1 METTFDRTRKI
12 IKRETTRIE
21 LQKRIDKVIQYIDQ
35 NINATLEIKDLADT
49 ACMSEYHF
57 IRVFNE
63 FCGCTPYQYIIKK
76 RIARAIKLIKNNMY
90 SVKEI
95 SQACGYESVQTFRK
109 CFKRETGYSPRAF
122 FKYQL
127 AVA

>member
-1 METTFDRTRKI
+1 METIAKAQGI

-21 LQKRIDKVIQYIDQ
+21 LKKRIDKVIDFIEE
-35 NINATLEIKDLADT
+35 NINSSIEIRDLADT
-49 ACMSEYHF
+49 ACMSDYHF
-57 IRVFNE
+57 IRIFNE

-76 RIARAIKLIKNNMY
+76 RMVKAKTLIRYNIY
-90 SVKEI
+90 SVHEI
-95 SQACGYESVQTFRK
+95 SQACGYASVQTFRK

-122 FKYQL
+122 LKYQL

>member
-1 METTFDRTRKI
+1 MNTNYADSRGM
-12 IKRETTRIE
+12 IKRETTRID
-21 LQKRIDKVIQYIDQ
+21 LKKRIDKVIKYIDE
-35 NINATLEIKDLADT
+35 NINSCIEIRDLADA

-57 IRVFNE
+57 IRIFNE

-76 RIARAIKLIKNNMY
+76 RIARAKTLIRYNVY
-90 SVKEI
+90 SVHEV

-122 FKYQL
+122 SRFQL

>member
-1 METTFDRTRKI
+1 MRTISDDSRRI

-21 LQKRIDKVIQYIDQ
+21 LKKRIDKGIQFIEE
-35 NINATLEIKDLADT
+35 NINSVIEIKDLADA

-57 IRVFNE
+57 IRIFNE

-76 RIARAIKLIKNNMY
+76 RIAMAKTLIRHNVH
-90 SVKEI
+90 SVHEI

-122 FKYQL
+122 YKYQL